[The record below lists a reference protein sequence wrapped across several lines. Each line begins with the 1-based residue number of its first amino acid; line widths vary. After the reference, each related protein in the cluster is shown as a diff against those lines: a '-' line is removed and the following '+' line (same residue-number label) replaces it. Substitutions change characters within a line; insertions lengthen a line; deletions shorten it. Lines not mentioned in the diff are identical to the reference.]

1 MGYLIFLYVQEKEKL
16 NLDKKFRSIKTSG
29 PDNLEMFIILLCRL
43 MILA

>member
-1 MGYLIFLYVQEKEKL
+1 MGFLIFFYEQEKVKL